1 VDEQRSVV
9 VAIIALL
16 FVGRVAKAGQ
26 DGRRLSRV
34 KGVLRRFRVYMSL
47 KRILAALVIVLALE
61 SVPSGAEPGRPV
73 REPRRPVRSLL
84 EQRHERVV
92 IQAWDLSCGAAALAT
107 VLKYQHD
114 DPVSEREV
122 ALAMIGREE
131 YIANPGLVRYRHGF
145 SLLDLKRYVDER
157 GYEGVGYG
165 KLLIEDLI
173 ERAPVMVPVRFR
185 GYNHFVVFRGAMG
198 DSVLL
203 ADPAF
208 GNRSMSI
215 EKFEAAWLD
224 YAEFG
229 RVGFV
234 VARRDGAEPPNRLT
248 PLPSDFVIL
257 RSNPQQAPSD

>member
-1 VDEQRSVV
+1 MIIRPQGTPSSRGADQPFRSAWWVLLLV
-9 VAIIALL
+9 SLCCWANPPTALA
-16 FVGRVAKAGQ
+16 RDRA
-26 DGRRLSRV
+26 
-34 KGVLRRFRVYMSL
+34 
-47 KRILAALVIVLALE
+47 
-61 SVPSGAEPGRPV
+61 
-73 REPRRPVRSLL
+73 PVRSLL
-84 EQRHERVV
+84 EMRQDKVV
-92 IQAWDLSCGAAALAT
+92 VQQWDLSCGAAALAT
-107 VLKYQHD
+107 ILNYQHND
-114 DPVSEREV
+114 AISEREIAKGLIKRDAYV
-122 ALAMIGREE
+122 AD
-131 YIANPGLVRYRHGF
+131 PSLVRARHGF

-234 VARRDGAEPPNRLT
+234 VARRDGTTPPNRLA
-248 PLPSDFVIL
+248 PRPSDFVVL
-257 RSNPQQAPSD
+257 R